1 MNKRARAS
9 AESAWIAATRGS
21 KLSGVSRSSA
31 VRFAEWLP
39 REGSTQR
46 DVLASDADRER
57 TVRALREHFA
67 AGRLDR
73 TEFERRIEDAYG
85 TRTRGELRRLLSDL
99 PRSGGARI
107 ARRFYSFQ
115 RELLPYHTG
124 AFVTINGALAG
135 IWAATGEGRFWPA
148 AVLAPTT
155 VLIAFHA
162 YGSRW
167 LRRRLAARRAMPHD

>member
-1 MNKRARAS
+1 
-9 AESAWIAATRGS
+9 
-21 KLSGVSRSSA
+21 VSRSSA
-31 VRFAEWLP
+31 LRFAEWLP

-57 TVRALREHFA
+57 AVSVLREQFA
-67 AGRLDR
+67 VGRLSR

-99 PRSGGARI
+99 PRSGGTRI
-107 ARRFYSFQ
+107 ASRFYRLQ
-115 RELLPYHTG
+115 RELLPYHAG
-124 AFVTINGALAG
+124 AFVTANGALVG

-155 VLIAFHA
+155 VLVVSHA

-167 LRRRLAARRAMPHD
+167 LRRRLGTRRASRRG

>member
-1 MNKRARAS
+1 M
-9 AESAWIAATRGS
+9 
-21 KLSGVSRSSA
+21 
-31 VRFAEWLP
+31 
-39 REGSTQR
+39 
-46 DVLASDADRER
+46 LASDADRER
-57 TVRALREHFA
+57 AVRALREHFA

-73 TEFERRIEDAYG
+73 SEFERRVDDVYG

-99 PRSGGARI
+99 PRPGGARI
-107 ARRFYSFQ
+107 ARRFYGFQ
-115 RELLPYHTG
+115 RELLPYHAG

-155 VLIAFHA
+155 VLVVFHA

-167 LRRRLAARRAMPHD
+167 LRRRLAGRRATLHD